1 MNWEI
6 ITDNYDKF
14 LSGTWVT
21 LWMITV
27 SLILGLLLALTVAV
41 MSTSKNPFLKWPAET
56 FSYIFRGTPMLIQL
70 YIFYYGLGMIL
81 GSIDG
86 IRDTIWWAVIKP
98 SWPWAILGMTL
109 NTAAY
114 TAEIIR
120 GAIVNT
126 PHGEIEAAKSMGM
139 SNAKMI
145 RRIILPS
152 ALRRSL
158 PAYGNEVIYML
169 HGSAV
174 LSWIQVEDLT
184 GAAKRLSSD
193 YYDPYVPY
201 LGAALIYLVITAC
214 IVLAF
219 KFLEKRYLSYL
230 QR

>member
-6 ITDNYDKF
+6 ITDNYDKL
-14 LSGTWVT
+14 LSGTWTT

-27 SLILGLLLALTVAV
+27 SLILGLFIALATAV
-41 MSTSKNPFLKWPAET
+41 MSTSKNPLLKWSAET

-70 YIFYYGLGMIL
+70 YIFYYGFGVLL

-86 IRDTIWWAVIKP
+86 IRDTIWWAVIRP
-98 SWPWAILGMTL
+98 SWPWAIMAMTL

-120 GAIVNT
+120 GAITNT
-126 PHGEIEAAKSMGM
+126 PNGELEAAKSMGM
-139 SNAKMI
+139 SNAKML
-145 RRIILPS
+145 RRIVLPS
-152 ALRRSL
+152 AFRRSL

-174 LSWIQVEDLT
+174 LSWISVNDLT
-184 GAAKRLSSD
+184 GIARQLRDD
-193 YYDPYVPY
+193 YYDPYTPFI
-201 LGAALIYLVITAC
+201 GAALIYLFITAC
-214 IVLAF
+214 IVFAF
-219 KFLEKRYLSYL
+219 KLLEKRYLSYL